1 MWLHPS
7 DSLQSCPTAQPLPM
21 PTAHLFGFT
30 QGPTSGSFAV
40 LRRAGP
46 PEPSPIRIVLNWT
59 ETLKN

>member
-1 MWLHPS
+1 
-7 DSLQSCPTAQPLPM
+7 M